1 MKKAIFVLCC
11 SLILVGCDGSQ
22 KQSFI
27 NHYAD
32 VLLTKNNELQF
43 RFKFDE
49 RLFSKE
55 EMYKVKVLIENKQLA
70 KALGTTEI
78 YYGDQYVHDGKLLH
92 LGNQEEIYLSM
103 DPIPLQIDLHTFVL
117 EEMIQQK
124 NAVKVQIFNEED
136 MIVSGYVQNF
146 QTQL

>member
-1 MKKAIFVLCC
+1 MKKAFFVLCC
-11 SLILVGCDGSQ
+11 SLILAGCVGNQ

-27 NHYAD
+27 NQYAD

-49 RLFSKE
+49 RLFSEKD
-55 EMYKVKVLIENKQLA
+55 MYKVKVLIENKQLA
-70 KALGTTEI
+70 KALGTAEI
-78 YYGDQYVHDGKLLH
+78 YYGEQYVHDGKLLH
-92 LGNQEEIYLSM
+92 VGNQEEIYLSM

-117 EEMIQQK
+117 EEMIQQE
-124 NAVKVQIFNEED
+124 NAVKVQIFNEDD

-146 QTQL
+146 QSQL

>member
-11 SLILVGCDGSQ
+11 SLILAGCAGNQ

-27 NHYAD
+27 NQYAD

-49 RLFSKE
+49 RLFSE
-55 EMYKVKVLIENKQLA
+55 EKMYKVKVLIENKQLA
-70 KALGTTEI
+70 QALGTEEI
-78 YYGDQYVHDGKLLH
+78 YYGEQYVHDGKLLH
-92 LGNQEEIYLSM
+92 VGNQEEIYLSM

-117 EEMIQQK
+117 EEMIQQE
-124 NAVKVQIFNEED
+124 NAVKVQIFNENA

-146 QTQL
+146 QSQL

>member
-27 NHYAD
+27 NQYAD

-49 RLFSKE
+49 RLFSE
-55 EMYKVKVLIENKQLA
+55 EDMYKVKVIIENKQLA
-70 KALGTTEI
+70 KALGTAEI

-117 EEMIQQK
+117 EEMIQQEK
-124 NAVKVQIFNEED
+124 AVKVQIFNEND
-136 MIVSGYVQNF
+136 MIVSGYVENF
-146 QTQL
+146 QSRL

>member
-1 MKKAIFVLCC
+1 MKKAILLLFC
-11 SLILVGCDGSQ
+11 SFILAACEGSQ

-27 NHYAD
+27 NQYAD

-49 RLFSKE
+49 RLFSDE
-55 EMYKVKVLIENKQLA
+55 DMYKVKVLIQNKQLA

-78 YYGDQYVHDGKLLH
+78 YYGEQYVHEGKLLH
-92 LGNQEEIYLSM
+92 VGNQEEVYLSM

-117 EEMIQQK
+117 EEMIQQEK
-124 NAVKVQIFNEED
+124 AVMVQIFNEDD
-136 MIVSGYVQNF
+136 MIVAGYVQNF
-146 QTQL
+146 QSQL